1 MMNNRYLTVLLADRN
16 PRIRD
21 YLLREL
27 SSDGHHVIT
36 AKNGDQLAR
45 WLNSSVRVDVLIL
58 DPNMPGIYSEDQLE
72 LILSCKPNLPIV
84 FHCLAPDHP
93 QLSLKLKKQ
102 VLIEKTGNSIDGLKQ
117 QLKLLLKHPVSP

>member
-1 MMNNRYLTVLLADRN
+1 MNTRYLTVLLADRN

-27 SSDGHHVIT
+27 CSDGHHVIT
-36 AKNGDQLAR
+36 AKDGDQLAR

-58 DPNMPGIYSEDQLE
+58 DPNMPGVDSEDQLE
-72 LILSCKPNLPIV
+72 LLLSHKPNLPIV

-102 VLIEKTGNSIDGLKQ
+102 VLIEKNGNSIDSLKQ

>member
-1 MMNNRYLTVLLADRN
+1 VLLADRN

-27 SSDGHHVIT
+27 RSDGHHVIT

-45 WLNSSVRVDVLIL
+45 WLKSPVQVDVLIL
-58 DPNMPGIYSEDQLE
+58 DPNMPGIDNENQLE
-72 LILSCKPNLPIV
+72 LLLLRKPNLPIV

-93 QLSLKLKKQ
+93 QLSHKLKKQ
-102 VLIEKTGNSIDGLKQ
+102 VLIEKNGNSIDGLKQ